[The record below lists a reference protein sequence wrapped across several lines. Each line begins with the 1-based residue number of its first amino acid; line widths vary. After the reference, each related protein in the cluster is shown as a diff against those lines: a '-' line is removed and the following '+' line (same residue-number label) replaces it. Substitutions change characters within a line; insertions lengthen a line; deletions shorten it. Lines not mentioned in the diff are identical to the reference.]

1 MKRFLLI
8 AIMFFIFMNGVH
20 AVDLSYNEISIVS
33 KVIENYTSSS
43 GKIPNKVVLNNKSVS
58 MDDYLYAT
66 TTTTV
71 NLNTNKKV
79 GVTIS
84 NYKPPT
90 NITLTTATG
99 TLYKTYFSGIGYLQA
114 AQNIKKNTWKPIKHH
129 QVM

>member
-1 MKRFLLI
+1 
-8 AIMFFIFMNGVH
+8 MNGVH

-43 GKIPNKVVLNNKSVS
+43 GKIPNKIVLNNKSVS
-58 MDDYLYAT
+58 MDDYLYAA

-90 NITLTTATG
+90 NITLITATG
-99 TLYKTYFSGIGYLQA
+99 TLYKTYSSGILS
-114 AQNIKKNTWKPIKHH
+114 TSSPKHQKIH
-129 QVM
+129 GNQ